1 MTRLSAVWL
10 AAACFSAAA
19 ALSPVSAAP
28 AQLQPSIERLKPFIA
43 AGIADSL
50 TAARALREHVAHQDL
65 AGAQQDWLAAR
76 GGWERAEIVS
86 DEFFPDLD
94 EAIDAWPNGRIG
106 FHAIE
111 ARLFGAKKT
120 DVAGQIDDLITNLT
134 AFQEKLGSAR
144 LTPQGLLNGTT
155 KLAFEIG
162 ENKADG
168 GESQISGAS
177 LGDIRANLA
186 GIGEAY
192 RTVFGPALQTID
204 AKRDAEIGKAI
215 GGLSKVAEVADL
227 RSLDEVQLR
236 DRSEQLVLALQDA
249 AKPLGLE
256 RPNLG
261 D

>member
-1 MTRLSAVWL
+1 MTRASAALLV
-10 AAACFSAAA
+10 AACFFVSAT
-19 ALSPVSAAP
+19 LSPVSAAP
-28 AQLQPSIERLKPFIA
+28 TQLQPAVERLKPFIA
-43 AGIADSL
+43 AGISDSL
-50 TAARALREHVAHQDL
+50 TAARALREHVARQDL

-94 EAIDAWPNGRIG
+94 DAIDAWPNGRIG

-111 ARLFGAKKT
+111 ARLFGAKKI
-120 DVAGQIDDLITNLT
+120 DVAGQIDDLIANLT
-134 AFQEKLGSAR
+134 LFQEKLGSAR

-168 GESQISGAS
+168 GESQISGTS
-177 LGDIRANLA
+177 LGDIRANLT
-186 GIGEAY
+186 GIAEAY

-204 AKRDAEIGKAI
+204 PKRDAAVVTAI
-215 GGLSKVAEVADL
+215 DGLAKVAEVADL
-227 RSLDEVQLR
+227 KSLDEAQLR